1 MLKLI
6 ALVLVASIATVSCTA
21 TTDYSVVVKPAAY
34 LVSKDVVTK
43 HPSSAKKL
51 TQIAD
56 GLDVLAGLAKKD
68 LQLNDFVQVVKN
80 VDQDPEWAV
89 VASYLYDIYR
99 DNVTVN
105 ASVEKAANIVRAIAQ
120 GIRDSIQVATPS
132 K

>member
-6 ALVLVASIATVSCTA
+6 TLCLVASLATVSCN
-21 TTDYSVVVKPAAY
+21 TTRDYSVMVKPAAY
-34 LVSKDVVTK
+34 LVSKDIVTK
-43 HPSSAKKL
+43 KPDAAKKL
-51 TQIAD
+51 LLVAD
-56 GLDVLAGLAKKD
+56 GLDILAGFAKKD
-68 LQLNDFVQVVKN
+68 LQLNDFVQVVVR
-80 VDQDPEWAV
+80 VDKDPEWAV

-120 GIRDSIQVATPS
+120 GIRDSVQVATPS

>member
-6 ALVLVASIATVSCTA
+6 TLVLVASIATVSCT

-43 HPSSAKKL
+43 HPNSAKEL

-80 VDQDPEWAV
+80 VDKDPEWAV

-120 GIRDSIQVATPS
+120 GIRDSVQVYS

>member
-6 ALVLVASIATVSCTA
+6 TLVLVASIATVSCTT
-21 TTDYSVVVKPAAY
+21 TTDYSVIVKPAAY

-43 HPSSAKKL
+43 HPNSAKKL

-99 DNVTVN
+99 ENVTVN

-120 GIRDSIQVATPS
+120 GIRDSVQVYS